1 MRKCL
6 LLFLRLAPFSFLF
19 LFPDTQSSSCPVMKT
34 TTTWLY
40 IETYIFTMV
49 TIIVLRNIKFL
60 HCWMIKYGRGFGQGI
75 LGFPPTFICFFF
87 FRSVPFTKLFV
98 YHRGT
103 FSLQMLIYF
112 SQVRQA
118 VCMTMWKYLTAKGQ
132 TTQAWVD
139 SVETPN
145 PPLCVL
151 QLMFCWWGSSQISL

>member
-1 MRKCL
+1 MPCNENNLYVTIHRNLNIYNGDDYFVAQHHISSL
-6 LLFLRLAPFSFLF
+6 LNDKIRPRIWPRHSWIPSNLYMFLF
-19 LFPDTQSSSCPVMKT
+19 FPDQYLLQS
-34 TTTWLY
+34 
-40 IETYIFTMV
+40 
-49 TIIVLRNIKFL
+49 
-60 HCWMIKYGRGFGQGI
+60 
-75 LGFPPTFICFFF
+75 
-87 FRSVPFTKLFV
+87 LFV
-98 YHRGT
+98 NHRGT

-151 QLMFCWWGSSQISL
+151 QLTFC

>member
-1 MRKCL
+1 MPCNENNFYVTTHRNLNIYNGDDYCVAHHHISSL
-6 LLFLRLAPFSFLF
+6 LNDKIQPRIWPRHSWIPSNLYMFLF
-19 LFPDTQSSSCPVMKT
+19 FPDQYLLQS
-34 TTTWLY
+34 
-40 IETYIFTMV
+40 
-49 TIIVLRNIKFL
+49 
-60 HCWMIKYGRGFGQGI
+60 
-75 LGFPPTFICFFF
+75 
-87 FRSVPFTKLFV
+87 LFV
-98 YHRGT
+98 NHRGT

-151 QLMFCWWGSSQISL
+151 QLMFC